1 VLALEFLYLILI
13 LWISLIGLHRWI
25 LWRQWKLLVDRPAPP
40 VLEAGEATPRVLI
53 QIPVYR
59 DGVVAVRC
67 LASLQDLDWP
77 VTAVQI
83 QLLEDGCDEGDPLLI
98 EAVDGLRARGFDIEH
113 LCRRDRSGFK
123 AGALAAG
130 LRHSDAP
137 LVAIFDADFTVP
149 ADFLRRTVKA
159 FDDPRVGMVQTR
171 WGHRNREDSWLTR
184 AQARLLDGHFHI
196 EHRVRAAS
204 GRFFNFNGTAGIWR
218 RRAIDD
224 SGGWSGET
232 IIEDMELSLRA
243 WDRGWKFRYI
253 DDVVCPA
260 DLPSTFGALR
270 TQQRRWV
277 VGGIQ
282 VLNRRLRQ
290 ESRGSLVDRLDQLVM
305 LGGSMVAPALV
316 GLSLISPWLW
326 WIQSRVGTDPLIQRW
341 GVGSWL
347 DIGFLLLAS
356 MSVALFYGGI
366 PTAPLARRG
375 AEVVA
380 LMLLG
385 LGLSLHLSRAVW
397 SGWSGRRV
405 SFERTPKDRCSGGAR
420 APTTLE
426 RIYGYWLLISALLA
440 LSGPGWG
447 AFPLLAMMWGGL
459 IWSLEA
465 GESPEKS
472 DSCPPEVTDELAQLT
487 LDP

>member
-1 VLALEFLYLILI
+1 MLALELLYLILI

-25 LWRQWKLLVDRPAPP
+25 LWRQWKRLVEAAPP
-40 VLEAGEATPRVLI
+40 VIVEAGQATPRVLI

-59 DGVVAVRC
+59 DAAVAVRC
-67 LASLQDLDWP
+67 LASLRDLDWP
-77 VTAVQI
+77 TTDLQI
-83 QLLEDGCDEGDPLLI
+83 QVLEDGSDEGDPLLI
-98 EAVDGLRARGFDIEH
+98 ESVEAMRASGLHIEH
-113 LCRRDRSGFK
+113 LCRSDRSGFK

-130 LRHSDAP
+130 LERSDAP

-149 ADFLRRTVKA
+149 EDFLRRTVNA
-159 FDDPRVGMVQTR
+159 FEDPRVGMVQTR

-184 AQARLLDGHFHI
+184 AQARLLDGHFRI

-218 RRAIDD
+218 RHAIDD

-243 WDRGWKFRYI
+243 WDRGWKFRYV

-260 DLPSTFGALR
+260 DLPRTFGALR

-326 WIQSRVGTDPLIQRW
+326 WIQSRVGGDPLIQSW

-356 MSVALFYGGI
+356 LSVALFYGGI
-366 PTAPLARRG
+366 AVAPLARRG
-375 AEVVA
+375 AEVAA

-397 SGWSGRRV
+397 SGWFDASV
-405 SFERTPKDRCSGGAR
+405 SFERTPKDRCSGGGR
-420 APTTLE
+420 APTSLE
-426 RIYGYWLLISALLA
+426 RIYAHWLLISALLA

-459 IWSLEA
+459 IWSLEPA
-465 GESPEKS
+465 ESPEKS
-472 DSCPPEVTDELAQLT
+472 DSCPPEVPDELAQLT